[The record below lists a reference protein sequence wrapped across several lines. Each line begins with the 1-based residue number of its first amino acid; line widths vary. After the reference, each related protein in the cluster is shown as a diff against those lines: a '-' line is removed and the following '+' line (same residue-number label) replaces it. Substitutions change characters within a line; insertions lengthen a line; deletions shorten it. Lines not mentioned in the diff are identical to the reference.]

1 MLTAEYGGTGGRQ
14 LDAGMAIEEPDIE
27 IGAGVSSKAMSKR
40 VVPDGGQQQQQ
51 QHGGGGGGGKHH
63 KHDGGHH
70 HGGKGRRGGRFHHHN
85 RDDVGGG
92 YAGMPPGGYQQVVRP
107 EPVAVATP
115 PAVPGF
121 GFSLPGA
128 R

>member
-14 LDAGMAIEEPDIE
+14 LEAGMAIEEPDIE

-40 VVPDGGQQQQQ
+40 VAPDGAPMGNK
-51 QHGGGGGGGKHH
+51 HHNHEGGGHRGG
-63 KHDGGHH
+63 
-70 HGGKGRRGGRFHHHN
+70 GGKGRRGGRFHHHN

-92 YAGMPPGGYQQVVRP
+92 YGGMPPGGYQQVVRP